1 MAMTADAIGA
11 GTINRLAE
19 LRTGG
24 GPTLSVYLD
33 LETETLSTSDA
44 HDAPLGCLDNEPG
57 LPHAHADITTHKQT
71 THQKRQPM
79 SGTLTLR
86 CEPPLPE

>member
-1 MAMTADAIGA
+1 MTADAIGA

-33 LETETLSTSDA
+33 LETETLSTSDR
-44 HDAPLGCLDNEPG
+44 
-57 LPHAHADITTHKQT
+57 TTHHWGAWT
-71 THQKRQPM
+71 TNPACPTRTLTSPHTNRPPHQKR
-79 SGTLTLR
+79 
-86 CEPPLPE
+86 

>member
-33 LETETLSTSDA
+33 LETETLPTSDA
-44 HDAPLGCLDNEPG
+44 HDARSCF
-57 LPHAHADITTHKQT
+57 
-71 THQKRQPM
+71 
-79 SGTLTLR
+79 S
-86 CEPPLPE
+86 

>member
-33 LETETLSTSDA
+33 LETETLSTSDR
-44 HDAPLGCLDNEPG
+44 
-57 LPHAHADITTHKQT
+57 TTHHWGAWT
-71 THQKRQPM
+71 TNPACPTR
-79 SGTLTLR
+79 TLTSPHTNRPPTRRGSPCL
-86 CEPPLPE
+86 EP